1 VTEKDPPKPPGK
13 LAKDTLNDPHFL
25 ALAQHWRAMAEA
37 AYVFDPASFSLQS
50 HLPESAIVAA
60 QWMPNQ
66 ETLCPAYV
74 VCIDAPYGAVVLSV
88 RGTSQVSICNFFSS
102 VCEICLY
109 NMRLSMS
116 SNALPLNL
124 I

>member
-37 AYVFDPASFSLQS
+37 AYVCDPASFSLQS

-60 QWMPNQ
+60 EWTPNQ
-66 ETLCPAYV
+66 ETLRPAYV

-88 RGTSQVSICNFFSS
+88 RGTSQVSICNFFFF
-102 VCEICLY
+102 CLF
-109 NMRLSMS
+109 RL
-116 SNALPLNL
+116 LFVKFVFTT
-124 I
+124 

>member
-1 VTEKDPPKPPGK
+1 MTEKDPPKPPGK

-60 QWMPNQ
+60 EWAPNQ
-66 ETLCPAYV
+66 ETLRPAYV

-102 VCEICLY
+102 VCFIFCL
-109 NMRLSMS
+109 
-116 SNALPLNL
+116 
-124 I
+124 